1 MRISLL
7 VGQLGSMLRD
17 PFITH
22 RAELRR
28 AVLSSRANQ
37 RDGTCS
43 NRDHDA

>member
-17 PFITH
+17 PFVAH
-22 RAELRR
+22 RAELRT
-28 AVLSSRANQ
+28 ALPSSRANQ
-37 RDGTCS
+37 RHGSCG